1 MKQYKV
7 IEAFESLQKGDIFVE
22 DGDMFVMSKETA
34 GDHYACKYTVALD
47 ADTIEELLKEELIE
61 EVCDNCNNC
70 CKLQQI
76 KDYIQD
82 MIDTY
87 NQDYID
93 LMKEYDAG
101 SVQPCVK
108 VEAETVHY
116 NLVKVLNHLKDYI
129 DGEVGS
135 SN

>member
-7 IEAFESLQKGDIFVE
+7 INAFESLQKGDVFVE
-22 DGDMFVMSKETA
+22 DGDMFVTSKETT
-34 GDHYACKYTVALD
+34 GDHYACKYVVAVD
-47 ADTIEELLKEELIE
+47 ADTIAELLNEGLIE
-61 EVCDNCNNC
+61 EVCDDCNND
-70 CKLQQI
+70 CKLQQL
-76 KDYIQD
+76 KDYIQT

-87 NQDYID
+87 NQDYAN
-93 LMKEYDAG
+93 LMQEYEAG
-101 SVQPCVK
+101 NVQPCVK

-116 NLVKVLNHLKDYI
+116 NLVKVLNHLKDYV